1 MSGAGSPDLDLD
13 GRGLRVVV
21 VAASWHAQVMG
32 GLVDGALR
40 GLEAARV
47 SDHEVVTVPGSFEL
61 PVVAQAAARSGADAV
76 VALGVVIRGGTP
88 HFDYVCSAATDGL
101 TQVALATGV
110 PVGFVRVGFST
121 DYRECPPDS
130 PIFSGARRNGIFKLG
145 EWGTQTHPDLGQREE
160 DFDIVKHRVS
170 PFYATSLEAIL
181 RAKGITRIYCSG
193 ISTNAVVQAMVREGH
208 DRDYEMVVLEDCCCG
223 LSTEEHEIAVKS
235 FQRFCKLTSSA
246 DVTFA

>member
-1 MSGAGSPDLDLD
+1 MSKSIYLVLDMMNDLVHAD
-13 GRGLRVVV
+13 GPNGKAAYGEQVRERNIVARTRVAIDKAR
-21 VAASWHAQVMG
+21 AA
-32 GLVDGALR
+32 
-40 GLEAARV
+40 
-47 SDHEVVTVPGSFEL
+47 
-61 PVVAQAAARSGADAV
+61 
-76 VALGVVIRGGTP
+76 
-88 HFDYVCSAATDGL
+88 
-101 TQVALATGV
+101 GV
-110 PVGFVRVGFST
+110 PVGFVRVGFSP